1 MANRT
6 GNYCAFYVSE
16 PFSES
21 NLNAFSTKDF
31 VTYNQLRMWK
41 GKDAVSGN
49 YKCRFSVNKNAS
61 VSASLISDLQSNKIL
76 KNVIFEDCFSI
87 FQSERF
93 TG

>member
-41 GKDAVSGN
+41 GKDASFPFVDSHDKN
-49 YKCRFSVNKNAS
+49 YNVRDG
-61 VSASLISDLQSNKIL
+61 SD
-76 KNVIFEDCFSI
+76 
-87 FQSERF
+87 
-93 TG
+93 